1 MSILNKTRGI
11 GVGLA
16 AIFASFAAFA
26 VTATP
31 GSVSVVSRNY
41 QTVKIS
47 NVNGSVSLKNSKPSV
62 VSVSKVSTN
71 IYSIFGTTTGT
82 AVLEFKDRKSTAK
95 VYVTVTAQTSA
106 QPSSQTSAQPTAQ
119 TAPPAGRLLASNC
132 FQCHGTNGK
141 GPGFD
146 TLAGKSASEIYKDL
160 KEFQSGKEGNGI
172 MAKHAMGYTDAQLLS
187 LSSWLST
194 QR

>member
-16 AIFASFAAFA
+16 AMCVSFAAFA

-41 QTVKIS
+41 ETVKIS
-47 NVNGSVSLKNSKPSV
+47 NINGSVSLKNSKPSV
-62 VSVSKVSTN
+62 VSVSKVTTDVYT
-71 IYSIFGTTTGT
+71 IYGTTTGT

-95 VYVTVTAQTSA
+95 VYVTVTAQTTA
-106 QPSSQTSAQPTAQ
+106 QTTEQTTAQ

-146 TLAGKSASEIYKDL
+146 TLAGKSTSEIYNDL

>member
-31 GSVSVVSRNY
+31 GSVLVVSRNY

-47 NVNGSVSLKNSKPSV
+47 NINGSVSLKNSKPGV
-62 VSVSKVSTN
+62 VTVSKVSTDV
-71 IYSIFGTTTGT
+71 YSIYGTTTGS

-106 QPSSQTSAQPTAQ
+106 QSSAQTSAQ

-146 TLAGKSASEIYKDL
+146 TLAGNSASEIYKDL

>member
-1 MSILNKTRGI
+1 MRHLLRAAAGAA
-11 GVGLA
+11 VCLFGL
-16 AIFASFAAFA
+16 
-26 VTATP
+26 
-31 GSVSVVSRNY
+31 
-41 QTVKIS
+41 
-47 NVNGSVSLKNSKPSV
+47 SL
-62 VSVSKVSTN
+62 
-71 IYSIFGTTTGT
+71 G
-82 AVLEFKDRKSTAK
+82 AH
-95 VYVTVTAQTSA
+95 
-106 QPSSQTSAQPTAQ
+106 AQ

-146 TLAGKSASEIYKDL
+146 KLTGNSANEIYKEL

>member
-1 MSILNKTRGI
+1 MNPLLRTAAGT
-11 GVGLA
+11 VACTLA
-16 AIFASFAAFA
+16 L
-26 VTATP
+26 
-31 GSVSVVSRNY
+31 
-41 QTVKIS
+41 
-47 NVNGSVSLKNSKPSV
+47 SLC
-62 VSVSKVSTN
+62 
-71 IYSIFGTTTGT
+71 
-82 AVLEFKDRKSTAK
+82 
-95 VYVTVTAQTSA
+95 AQ
-106 QPSSQTSAQPTAQ
+106 AQ
-119 TAPPAGRLLASNC
+119 TAPPPGRLLASNC

-146 TLAGKSASEIYKDL
+146 RLAGKSSSEIYKDL